1 MSTAFLHEHRLKQLK
16 EDIARYKKLTQTQ
29 GIWFAIRFSWFTAI
43 SIYIVEYLFDLLVD
57 DVPLPVYVAD
67 YNYWRL
73 VTNWIIWFL
82 VDYFWLV
89 KDYPRALKRSK
100 VELNKYLDKYPE
112 LKKEHPDPIDV
123 SG

>member
-1 MSTAFLHEHRLKQLK
+1 MSTAFLREHRLKQLK

-43 SIYIVEYLFDLLVD
+43 SMYIVEYLFDLLVD
-57 DVPLPVYVAD
+57 GVPLPVYVSN
-67 YNYWRL
+67 YNYGRL
-73 VTNWIIWFL
+73 LTTWIIWFL

-89 KDYPRALKRSK
+89 KQNPRALKRSK

-112 LKKEHPDPIDV
+112 LKKEQPDPIDV
-123 SG
+123 SC

>member
-1 MSTAFLHEHRLKQLK
+1 MSTAFLREHRLKQLK

-43 SIYIVEYLFDLLVD
+43 SMYIVEYLFDLLVD
-57 DVPLPVYVAD
+57 GIPIPVYVSN
-67 YNYWRL
+67 YNYGRL
-73 VTNWIIWFL
+73 LTTWIIWFL
-82 VDYFWLV
+82 VDYFWLI
-89 KDYPRALKRSK
+89 KQNPRALKRSRI
-100 VELNKYLDKYPE
+100 ELEKHLEKYPE